1 MPLPSTMTPIAT
13 QTLTSAAGTVT
24 FSSISGAYR
33 DLVLVIDG
41 SLSTSDWTLGL
52 QCNSDT
58 SALYSATYITGN
70 GTAASSGRASAETMA
85 LVGSMTNSQSN
96 SIIQIQNYSNTTTF
110 KTFLGRGNATANR
123 VRAYVGL
130 YRSTSA
136 ITALTLKLYGG
147 GGGDTFSTGT
157 VMSLYGIAAA

>member
-1 MPLPSTMTPIAT
+1 MAAGSTYSPLAT
-13 QTLTSAAGTVT
+13 TTLGSAATSIT
-24 FSSISGAYR
+24 FSSISGSYT
-33 DLVLVIDG
+33 DLVLIISG
-41 SLSTSDWTLGL
+41 SLSSSDYSLGL

-70 GTAASSGRASAETMA
+70 GTAASSGSALSENMA
-85 LVGSMTNSQSN
+85 LVGSMTNAQSN
-96 SIIQIQNYSNTTTF
+96 SIIQIQHYSNTTTF

-157 VMSLYGIAAA
+157 VVTLYGIAAA